1 MVQWRQAIREL
12 HEKSWGFDW
21 ATHLTKLNA
30 RLGLA
35 GPDAF
40 RLPPGLPP
48 AWVVGD
54 LDTLAAGEWVLVV
67 SLNQARREGDEG
79 WHVAQQYTSQSYWDH
94 WRFLNRDW
102 WEPRF
107 YRPLVRLAA
116 TALGLSVDPDDEAAF
131 ATTRMIFVELCP
143 YPSRQFALAG
153 PAIEQLAVHNIGF
166 RTATSVRRLLM
177 EEAAPGAV
185 LVNGIAA
192 VSEFERFHRG
202 QVELIEQ
209 RYPSVNGARSL
220 RHWEGVYP
228 STHGAVPVVGFPFLR
243 KPSTHNSYA
252 DIEELGRRVRELR
265 ARAQQGEPSR
275 R

>member
-1 MVQWRQAIREL
+1 MVQWRQVIRDL
-12 HEKSWGFDW
+12 HEESWGFDW
-21 ATHLTKLNA
+21 ATHLAELNA
-30 RLGLA
+30 RLELA

-40 RLPPGLPP
+40 GLPPGLPP

-54 LDTLAAGEWVLVV
+54 LDALAAGEWVLVV
-67 SLNQARREGDEG
+67 SLNQARREDDEG

-153 PAIEQLAVHNIGF
+153 PTVEQLAVDDLGF
-166 RTATSVRRLLM
+166 RTAAIIRRLLM

-192 VSEFERFHRG
+192 VSEFERLHGG
-202 QVELIEQ
+202 QVDLTEL
-209 RYPSVNGARSL
+209 RYPSVNGTRSL
-220 RHWEGVYP
+220 RHWEGVHG

-252 DIEELGRRVRELR
+252 DIEELGGRVRELR
-265 ARAQQGEPSR
+265 ARAQQGERSR